1 MTGDDA
7 EALLRR
13 AGQAEDAAI
22 DLAPTALAFAALA
35 RPEARDARYRQHLD
49 QLAAD
54 VADAVAPTDSLP
66 ARLDA
71 LRSVMIGKH
80 GYRGD
85 RDTYDDLRNAD
96 LAHVIDRRQGL
107 PVALS
112 ILWLHAGRAQGWTMA
127 GLNFPAHFLLRIDS
141 GAPGPAGRAIID
153 PFNDGRSLNAE
164 ELRALLK
171 RLAGGT
177 AELAPEYQQAVSN
190 RAILLRLQNNI
201 KIRLLQQQAP
211 AEALAVLER
220 MLMIAPKDA
229 GLWHETGTLQ
239 ASLENLG
246 AALASLRTAANLAEN
261 VRTRQRIAAEIAA
274 LRGKLH

>member
-1 MTGDDA
+1 LTASEA
-7 EALLRR
+7 ETLLRN
-13 AGQAEDAAI
+13 AGQADDAAI
-22 DLAPTALAFAALA
+22 DLAPMALAFATLA
-35 RPEARDARYRQHLD
+35 RPEAGDARYREHLNI
-49 QLAAD
+49 LAAD
-54 VADAVAPTDSLP
+54 VGAIALRDKSLS
-66 ARLDA
+66 ARVEA
-71 LRSVMIGKH
+71 LRSVMIDKH

-85 RDTYDDLRNAD
+85 QESYDDLRNAD
-96 LAHVIDRRQGL
+96 LAHVIDRRRGL

-112 ILWLHAGRAQGWTMA
+112 ILWLHAGRAQGWAMA

-141 GAPGPAGRAIID
+141 GAPGATERAIID
-153 PFNDGRSLNAE
+153 PFNGGRTLNAA

-171 RLAGGT
+171 NLAGT
-177 AELAPEYQQAVSN
+177 AAELAPEHQQPVSN

-211 AEALAVLER
+211 SEALAVLER

-229 GLWHETGTLQ
+229 GLWHEAASVQ
-239 ASLENLG
+239 ATLENLG
-246 AALASLRTAANLAEN
+246 AALASLRNAANLAEN